1 LDSRYWVA
9 DMATNNTARESTST
23 TARLPEPVTAS
34 TNCDDVAPGVGH
46 VILLNVDRNVSLLL
60 DGMGTEALCFNEIIS
75 TSQMFVELEQM
86 QSDVDAMV
94 LGVLPKEPVRI
105 AQRIHAMGKDIP
117 LLILTEPERHDVLK
131 QALRFAPFVG
141 NEVVPWS
148 MDALDQLPNVLLET
162 VKRTQK
168 RRTYRR
174 TIAAAQKRLG
184 DVHRSQP
191 QVKYYLDR
199 LLDHAPIGVLNIDI
213 QGCMLGLNRR
223 AGQLL
228 SLTERDALGTSLIDV
243 FPPSGRQALRD
254 MIAQCVAP
262 TRQHSPEIFDISE
275 TVGTVRYIE
284 VVASSMVDRSG
295 QLGATLIL
303 QDVTAR
309 MLAEQERNKAEEA
322 LRISEARYRELVQ
335 TMSEALALT
344 DRRHTITYVNDSFC
358 RMFGYTSDE
367 VTGKP
372 LLDFV
377 HEDYR
382 EAMCDCMSSPTT
394 PGVVKRFETAWL
406 TKGGN
411 RIYTLTSP
419 KRIVDPVKGY
429 LGCLGVLTDITER
442 KEIEGKERNHMLELA
457 HVARVTTLGEM
468 SSQIAHELA
477 QPLTAI
483 AGLSAGCLRMLKSE
497 TGGRNE
503 ILDSLTDI
511 REQANR
517 AREIV
522 VRLRNFVRN
531 DEMQSTR
538 IEVNE
543 LVRTVVHLV
552 EVEARWHSL
561 PVELDLYEPLP
572 ATMGDRVLIEQVM
585 LNLVHNAIE
594 ALQDTEQQKRKLI
607 IRTSLPQT
615 GTLQVEVIDCGPGI
629 HDEDLK
635 QVFKPFFTTKS
646 DGMGMGLAITRSIIE
661 AHGGH
666 LSARNNEQ
674 GGATFCFSLPA
685 ESNQTDHG
693 C

>member
-1 LDSRYWVA
+1 
-9 DMATNNTARESTST
+9 MAINKTARESTTT
-23 TARLPEPVTAS
+23 TARLPESVTAS
-34 TNCDDVAPGVGH
+34 ANCDDMAPGVGH
-46 VILLNVDRNVSLLL
+46 VILLNIDHKVSLLL
-60 DGMGTEALCFNEIIS
+60 AGIGKDVLCFNEITS
-75 TSQMFVELEQM
+75 TSQLFVELEQM

-94 LGVLPKEPVRI
+94 LGVLTKEPVRV
-105 AQRIHAMGKDIP
+105 AQRIHTMGKDIP
-117 LLILTEPERHDVLK
+117 LLILTEPERHDQLR
-131 QALRFAPFVG
+131 QALRFAPFLG

-148 MDALDQLPNVLLET
+148 MDALDQLPDVLLET

-184 DVHRSQP
+184 DVRRSQP

-223 AGQLL
+223 ASQLL

-243 FPPSGRQALRD
+243 FPASGRQALRD

-262 TRQHSPEIFDISE
+262 TRPRNPEVFNISE

-284 VVASSMVDRSG
+284 VVASSLVDRSG

-309 MLAEQERNKAEEA
+309 MLAEQERNKAEDA

-335 TMSEALALT
+335 AMSEALALT
-344 DRRHTITYVNDSFC
+344 DRQHLITYVNDSFC
-358 RMFGYTSDE
+358 RMFGYTCDE

-377 HEDYR
+377 HKDYR
-382 EAMCDCMSSPTT
+382 EVMCECMSSPAT

-406 TKGGN
+406 TKEGN
-411 RIYTLTSP
+411 RVYTLTSP
-419 KRIVDPVKGY
+419 KQIIDPVKGY
-429 LGCLGVLTDITER
+429 LGCLGVFTDITER

-483 AGLSAGCLRMLKSE
+483 AGLSTGCLRMLKSE

-503 ILDSLTDI
+503 ILGSLTDI
-511 REQANR
+511 SEQANR

-531 DEMQSTR
+531 DEMQCAR
-538 IEVNE
+538 LDLNE

-552 EVEARWHSL
+552 GIEARWHSL
-561 PVELDLYEPLP
+561 PVKLDLYEPLP
-572 ATMGDRVLIEQVM
+572 AAMGDRVLLEQVM

-594 ALQDTEQQKRKLI
+594 AMQDAEQQKRILT
-607 IRTSLPQT
+607 IRTWLPQT
-615 GTLQVEVIDCGPGI
+615 DTLRVEVIDCGPGI
-629 HDEDLK
+629 SNEDLR
-635 QVFKPFFTTKS
+635 QIFEPFFTTKS
-646 DGMGMGLAITRSIIE
+646 DGMGMGLTITRSIIE

-666 LSARNNEQ
+666 LSAKCNEQ
-674 GGATFCFSLPA
+674 GGATFSFSLPTENNEA
-685 ESNQTDHG
+685 DHG